1 MLVPLVGNL
10 CFTCGTTLDTETEQT
25 CALVAP
31 GLLHTTDVDINPY
44 HRSVAHT
51 HHRLLLRSPEQQGVN
66 LKKRSELLPCVGC
79 SMEKGISVPVNKV
92 TECRSYKKVGGAFVD
107 LSGKTAVKTK
117 GGDQYAMIFRHDKAR
132 MSW

>member
-31 GLLHTTDVDINPY
+31 GLLPTTDVDINPY

-51 HHRLLLRSPEQQGVN
+51 HHRLLLRSAEQGVK
-66 LKKRSELLPCVGC
+66 LKKGSKLLPCVGC
-79 SMEKGISVPVNKV
+79 SMAKGINAPVNKV
-92 TECRSYKKVGGAFVD
+92 TEYRSDKKLWRF
-107 LSGKTAVKTK
+107 LSISVVRRPLNRRGPVC
-117 GGDQYAMIFRHDKAR
+117 HDR
-132 MSW
+132 SG